1 MVILDTDIISAV
13 MRRERAV
20 IAWLDRQPEL
30 SIWTTAI
37 TFFEIRYGLAVMPL
51 GRRRATD
58 EATFNDILR
67 AELADRILPFDTDA
81 ADQAALLMARRR
93 RKGRVGEARDTMIA
107 GIAVAQNATLAT
119 RNVKHFE
126 DLRIPVVN
134 PWQT

>member
-13 MRRERAV
+13 MRRERA
-20 IAWLDRQPEL
+20 IITWLDRQPEL

-51 GRRRATD
+51 GRRRAGD

-93 RKGRVGEARDTMIA
+93 RKGRIGEAP
-107 GIAVAQNATLAT
+107 GTL
-119 RNVKHFE
+119 
-126 DLRIPVVN
+126 
-134 PWQT
+134 

>member
-13 MRRERAV
+13 MRRERA
-20 IAWLDRQPEL
+20 IITWLDRQPEL

-51 GRRRATD
+51 GRRRAGD

-93 RKGRVGEARDTMIA
+93 RKGRIGEARDTMIA

-119 RNVKHFE
+119 RNVRHF
-126 DLRIPVVN
+126 D
-134 PWQT
+134 

>member
-13 MRRERAV
+13 MRRERA
-20 IAWLDRQPEL
+20 IITWLDRQPEL

-51 GRRRATD
+51 GRRRAGD

-93 RKGRVGEARDTMIA
+93 RKGRIGEARDTMIA

-119 RNVKHFE
+119 RNVKHFD
-126 DLRIPVVN
+126 DLRVPVVN

>member
-1 MVILDTDIISAV
+1 

-93 RKGRVGEARDTMIA
+93 REGRIGEARDTMIA

>member
-51 GRRRATD
+51 GRRRAGD

-93 RKGRVGEARDTMIA
+93 RKGRIGEARDTMIA

-119 RNVKHFE
+119 RNIKHFD
-126 DLRIPVVN
+126 DLRVPVVN

>member
-37 TFFEIRYGLAVMPL
+37 NFFEIRYGLAVMPL
-51 GRRRATD
+51 GRRRASD
-58 EATFNDILR
+58 ETTFNDILR
-67 AELADRILPFDTDA
+67 AELADRILPFDTHA
-81 ADQAALLMARRR
+81 AEQAALLMARRR
-93 RKGRVGEARDTMIA
+93 RTGRIGDARDTMIG
-107 GIAVAQNATLAT
+107 GIALAQRATLAT
-119 RNVKHFE
+119 RNVRHFD
-126 DLRIPVVN
+126 DLSVPVVN